1 MPPRGALRLREGLEP
16 GGIQQVGADLL
27 CARTTSSP
35 VLCCHLISLP
45 LLLPLLPQQVFDDY
59 LRKRASKLGAK
70 LINGLYM
77 GLETKGDGPITIRYN
92 EYKEGEW
99 CGGAVA

>member
-1 MPPRGALRLREGLEP
+1 MFDDLHTHLGHTSAAAPLNAAPPTSLALPSR
-16 GGIQQVGADLL
+16 
-27 CARTTSSP
+27 
-35 VLCCHLISLP
+35 
-45 LLLPLLPQQVFDDY
+45 QVFDDY

-92 EYKEGEW
+92 EYKEGES
-99 CGGAVA
+99 G